1 MFFSFIKNNG
11 TDRNTLTSDIVNFRQ
26 VIFNDGRFVTVSR
39 EVRLLNSLYLWLP
52 CLNCRMQ
59 WRIQERGPGGGGE
72 GKVEGGITLILD
84 QRAANFFSL
93 KSKFAKSKTF
103 MGKQNNIVEKNVLR
117 KINLVSC
124 HGQEP
129 MGSCHGWIDCKL
141 LTLATRYAC
150 CYKVSSVISGL
161 QTGKVIPIE
170 TKTLKWK
177 YLEHGEIVFS
187 SSELPRIIRKKRRGV
202 FLL

>member
-1 MFFSFIKNNG
+1 M
-11 TDRNTLTSDIVNFRQ
+11 TDS
-26 VIFNDGRFVTVSR
+26 GK
-39 EVRLLNSLYLWLP
+39 
-52 CLNCRMQ
+52 
-59 WRIQERGPGGGGE
+59 GAGGE
-72 GKVEGGITLILD
+72 GKVGGGITLILD

-124 HGQEP
+124 HG
-129 MGSCHGWIDCKL
+129 WIDCKL

-161 QTGKVIPIE
+161 QTAKVITIE

>member
-1 MFFSFIKNNG
+1 MTKDFSRYPEKSAYLIVFIYG
-11 TDRNTLTSDIVNFRQ
+11 IRAFTVEC
-26 VIFNDGRFVTVSR
+26 NDGFRK
-39 EVRLLNSLYLWLP
+39 
-52 CLNCRMQ
+52 
-59 WRIQERGPGGGGE
+59 GGRGE

-103 MGKQNNIVEKNVLR
+103 MEKQNNIVEKNVLR
-117 KINLVSC
+117 KINLV
-124 HGQEP
+124 
-129 MGSCHGWIDCKL
+129 SCHGWIDCKL

-161 QTGKVIPIE
+161 QTAKVITIE

-177 YLEHGEIVFS
+177 YSEHGEIVFS
-187 SSELPRIIRKKRRGV
+187 SSELPRIIRKKDAEYFYYNIIGDE
-202 FLL
+202 LLLNFGARFQR